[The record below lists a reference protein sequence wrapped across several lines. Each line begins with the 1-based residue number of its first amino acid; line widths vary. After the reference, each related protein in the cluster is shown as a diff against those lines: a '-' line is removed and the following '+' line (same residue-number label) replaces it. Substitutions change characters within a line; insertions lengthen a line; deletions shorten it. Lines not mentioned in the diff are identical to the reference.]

1 MRNGSLNKKYYKKL
15 TRHSNGCQFKQPF
28 FIMNKEEILNLLKK
42 ISYPGFSRD
51 IVSFGMVN
59 DILVD
64 QNKVQ
69 ITLKIKSDNQVKK
82 DAVVAEIKSVL
93 NEKTSFDEISILFDS
108 SEKVAQQPQTVQG
121 PSTLAGIKHI
131 IAVSSGKGGV
141 GKSTVAANLALSIRN
156 MGLKVGL
163 LDLDIYGPSLPMIL
177 GLDEQPEL
185 NKDRKLIPLD
195 HLDMKVMSFGFI
207 SGNQSPTIWRG
218 PLVAR
223 MTEQFFYDVVWGELD
238 YLILD
243 LPPGTGDIQLTLTQK
258 LKMDGALIVT
268 TPQDIALADVKKGA
282 DMFRKVKT
290 PVLGVIENMSGLFLE
305 GKLKEGSDLTIEGQ
319 KVTLRDDGS
328 FTIRMDLFKNGGG
341 KTESDRLGVPLLGQ
355 IPISQ
360 DIMETTDSGKPI
372 VELHPNSHPSKLYK
386 EIAENVIDQ
395 VDV

>member
-1 MRNGSLNKKYYKKL
+1 
-15 TRHSNGCQFKQPF
+15 
-28 FIMNKEEILNLLKK
+28 MNKDEILQLLKK

-51 IVSFGMVN
+51 IVSFGMVGN
-59 DILVD
+59 IKIEQDMVHID
-64 QNKVQ
+64 
-69 ITLKIKSDNQVKK
+69 LKIKGDNEEKKNIVLSEINTLLKKETPFDNIEIHFDKSDSNADQSTKPEPV
-82 DAVVAEIKSVL
+82 S
-93 NEKTSFDEISILFDS
+93 
-108 SEKVAQQPQTVQG
+108 QG
-121 PSTLAGIKHI
+121 PSTLTGIKHI
-131 IAVSSGKGGV
+131 VAVSSGKGGV

-156 MGLKVGL
+156 MGFKVGL

-177 GLDEQPEL
+177 GIDEQPEL
-185 NKDRKLIPLD
+185 NNERKLIPLD
-195 HLDMKVMSFGFI
+195 HLKMKVMSFGFI

-223 MTEQFFYDVVWGELD
+223 MTEQFFYDVVWGDLD

-305 GKLKEGSDLTIEGQ
+305 GKLTNGSDLSIEGQ
-319 KVTLRDDGS
+319 KVSLRDDGG
-328 FTIRMDLFKNGGG
+328 FTIRMDLFKKGGG
-341 KTESDRLGVPLLGQ
+341 KTESERLGVPLLGQ
-355 IPISQ
+355 IPIFQ

-386 EIAENVIDQ
+386 EIAENVIEQ
-395 VDV
+395 VNV